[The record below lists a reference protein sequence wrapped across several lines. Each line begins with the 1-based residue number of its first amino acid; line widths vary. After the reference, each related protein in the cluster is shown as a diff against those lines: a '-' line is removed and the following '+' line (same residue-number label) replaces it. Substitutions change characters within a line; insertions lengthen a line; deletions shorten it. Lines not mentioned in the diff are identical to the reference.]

1 MCIRDRY
8 QNRLENAKKMGAGNT
23 VNAKEEDVKKRVM
36 ELTGGRGA
44 DLVFE
49 TAGNQKTAAQT
60 IDLVRPGGKIVMV
73 GNVHGETP
81 FRFMEGNNKEADVI
95 SVFRY
100 VNIYPMAIS
109 AVASGQIN
117 VKDMISKTF
126 PFEKTQEAF
135 ECAVN
140 EQDTV
145 MKVLIEF

>member
-1 MCIRDRY
+1 
-8 QNRLENAKKMGAGNT
+8 
-23 VNAKEEDVKKRVM
+23 M
-36 ELTGGRGA
+36 EA
-44 DLVFE
+44 
-49 TAGNQKTAAQT
+49 
-60 IDLVRPGGKIVMV
+60 
-73 GNVHGETP
+73 
-81 FRFMEGNNKEADVI
+81 NNKEADVI